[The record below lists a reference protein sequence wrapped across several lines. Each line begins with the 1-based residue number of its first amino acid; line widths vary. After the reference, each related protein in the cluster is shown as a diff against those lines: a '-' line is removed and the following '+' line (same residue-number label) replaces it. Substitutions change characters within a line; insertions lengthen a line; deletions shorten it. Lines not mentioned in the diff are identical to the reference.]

1 MRELITSAKGP
12 QPKFRYTPCVK
23 NGPLGMVSGMVAL
36 DPQTGRL
43 VEGGVAAQTQRIF
56 DNLYLALPDYGY
68 ELQDLM
74 LARIYTTCM
83 DEFPAINTVWEAQFS
98 QVAPPARTS
107 VGVSALPLAALVEI
121 EFLFY
126 RNSATR

>member
-1 MRELITSAKGP
+1 MRELITSSQGP
-12 QPKFRYTPCVK
+12 QPKFLYTPCVK
-23 NGPLGMVSGMVAL
+23 SGPLGLVSGMVAI
-36 DPQTGRL
+36 DPATGQL
-43 VEGGVAAQTQRIF
+43 IAGDATAQTQRIF

-68 ELQDLM
+68 GLQDLV

-83 DEFPAINTVWEAQFS
+83 DQFPGINAVWERQFT

-121 EFLFY
+121 EFMFH
-126 RNSATR
+126 RI

>member
-1 MRELITSAKGP
+1 MRELISSFQGP
-12 QPKFRYTPCVK
+12 RPKFLYTPCVK
-23 NGPLGMVSGMVAL
+23 SGPLGLVSGMVAL
-36 DPQTGRL
+36 DPDTGRL

-68 ELQDLM
+68 GLQDLV

-83 DEFPAINTVWEAQFS
+83 DQFASINAVWEQQFT

-121 EFLFY
+121 EFMFH
-126 RNSATR
+126 RI